1 MAYATVPTDAWQG
14 ALQTVAQARAKPTNP
29 VDNFVGKCVDSRR
42 QAAPIH
48 ACDRLMKIWSVKNYL
63 KSTTCTYLLAF
74 RAVSMPGRRTLSVLW
89 SSARYQGASYPFHAY
104 V

>member
-48 ACDRLMKIWSVKNYL
+48 ACDRLMKFWSVKNYL
-63 KSTTCTYLLAF
+63 KSMTCTYLLAF
-74 RAVSMPGRRTLSVLW
+74 RVVLMLWCRTLLALW
-89 SSARYQGASYPFHAY
+89 SSARYKGPSNPFHAY